1 MYKVFLRNVDRVRVY
16 KEMSLSELSQA
27 SGLSRQTISKVVRFS
42 SENDYSLKIG
52 NAIALAKALNVNFT
66 CLFSRIEDSDM
77 DSLDPYVDENYLVIF
92 RDNVKKT
99 LHKRKK
105 IQNWLS
111 YAGNIQQSTVS
122 QILNG
127 KVSDPYLSSL
137 TYIAEQLDVDIK
149 QFFKRNIAEKKG
161 EKKDDI

>member
-1 MYKVFLRNVDRVRVY
+1 
-16 KEMSLSELSQA
+16 
-27 SGLSRQTISKVVRFS
+27 
-42 SENDYSLKIG
+42 
-52 NAIALAKALNVNFT
+52 
-66 CLFSRIEDSDM
+66 
-77 DSLDPYVDENYLVIF
+77 
-92 RDNVKKT
+92 
-99 LHKRKK
+99 
-105 IQNWLS
+105 LS